1 MRGYALLLVGSLFLL
16 TACTAQPPAQSQGDY
31 RINATLKDIMD
42 SMVDPGSDFIWES
55 VDAKNPEDLLNAG
68 DAIDKACENCHL
80 KYWYPE
86 EAKQFDKETK
96 ERQANPRKQ

>member
-1 MRGYALLLVGSLFLL
+1 
-16 TACTAQPPAQSQGDY
+16 
-31 RINATLKDIMD
+31 
-42 SMVDPGSDFIWES
+42 
-55 VDAKNPEDLLNAG
+55 LNAG